1 MTKCRL
7 LSARDGAMLT
17 AFRLEDQPMRRL
29 PGLLAALALAAC
41 AALAHAG
48 PARANLLITIDKTA
62 QQMTVTVDGDPR
74 YVWPVST
81 GRAGYNTPSG
91 QYQPFR
97 MERDHFSREWDDA
110 PMPYSIFFTQKGH
123 AIHGTNHKIDGS
135 PESHGCVRLSVGHAA
150 MLWGLVK
157 QYKMA
162 NTRVEL
168 IGHIPSRNEL
178 IARRELGSEPGV
190 ADNGADVTDN
200 TDLTG
205 DIPPQAG
212 RWHEYRE
219 GGRVYYYREGP
230 NEVRRIERRVRR
242 YYRRFRFGGF
252 PFW

>member
-1 MTKCRL
+1 
-7 LSARDGAMLT
+7 
-17 AFRLEDQPMRRL
+17 MRRFAC
-29 PGLLAALALAAC
+29 LLAFAAC
-41 AALAHAG
+41 AALAHAQA
-48 PARANLLITIDKTA
+48 ARANLLITVDKAA

-91 QYQPFR
+91 QFQPFR

-135 PESHGCVRLSVGHAA
+135 PESHGCVRLSVAHAA
-150 MLWGLVK
+150 ILWGLVR

-168 IGHIPSRNEL
+168 VGHIPARGEL
-178 IARRELGSEPGV
+178 MARREPGGEPDA
-190 ADNGADVTDN
+190 ADNGDSAADPDV
-200 TDLTG
+200 TG

-212 RWHEYRE
+212 PWHETRE
-219 GGRVYYYREGP
+219 GGRVYYYRDGP
-230 NEVRRIERRVRR
+230 DETRRIERRVRS
-242 YYRRFRFGGF
+242 YYRRFRYGGF